1 MVAFPYTPDQAEQVY
16 QQETKPVEYR
26 ISDFNTGF
34 KEENLPTMA
43 VNYLLN
49 HQDFPA
55 DENYN
60 PKQDPQLQNY
70 EDFYHHFAFSKSAA
84 ESTYILN
91 KLNKQAET
99 NYKSPWYHLGRITG
113 AFLDPSSLLLFTKAG
128 QTAKIFGSALVA
140 EETMKQSIDPV
151 RSDEYVPWIVA
162 GGYGLPYVINKMAKG
177 NVNAATHQKIINAD
191 KTFHSPPKAITQPI
205 YEDGK
210 FINPNQTKELSSVGA
225 AATEPKKIIT
235 PAEEFTGEQF
245 VKSNLGI
252 FGEDGPWTNVFRTTK
267 SSSKTARTMIADIL
281 DTPLLKLKNT
291 KEYGFQATNPSIE
304 VELKMR
310 EVGSI
315 EAMQEIKNQYLKY
328 IARTQKSFPKTEIG
342 VNLHNRF
349 NNNMSLAEFSR
360 EVTKSRLSGMQ
371 HEIAEVAEGARI
383 SQNKVYG
390 PIGKEMQEMG
400 IRKLPIERE
409 LNFWKATLDTMQKKG
424 ETTKSFT
431 SKVDGQ
437 TSQFSASEIA
447 NKIKKLEERLKSA
460 DGLIKDY
467 VNIIYN
473 KNSIDKNK
481 SKFKDIIRKDLITRG
496 KYINEKKLN
505 TLVDDLASHFPFVR
519 FEKTKYTDNIDDL
532 IYERYAFNRPRYARA
547 TRARELNLL
556 PQTQKELLDNDFIV
570 GDIFSLMKT
579 YYRQVTPD
587 ILFTKKY
594 GDPNG
599 LGYKYIDEAQSMTF
613 PGLYQVA
620 QEYNKKLNNVKVV
633 APKNLTGKAKYNWE
647 QKALKEKKAKIVK
660 ERNQVLED
668 LEASIELVRGTY
680 GLPADPHHWTSRAM
694 RTMKNYNAL
703 TMLTGF
709 FAAAADVPRIVM
721 TSGIQ
726 RGFKTQFEMWADM
739 LSNKNFGIFKAGK
752 KEAQSFAEAVD
763 MVTGQR
769 AMLFSDIGDMFGMTN
784 KIEGMMSKAA
794 NFNFMYVN
802 LMSRWT
808 EFMKSAASVT
818 IGSRIIEDSIKWSK
832 GTLADKFKTKLAASG
847 IDEEIAR
854 RIAKEANIHS
864 EKTLYNYMANTAEWT
879 DDIAK
884 QRFGAALN
892 KDINITI
899 VTPGKGDTPLFMN
912 EELWSTIVQFKKF
925 AMASTQRMLLRGM
938 QEKDMDFLFGSILL
952 MGSGMLIDS
961 VYNEFRFGK
970 DYSKLSLTQKLL
982 NAFDRSGLGGIFV
995 DVNRSIEAL
1004 TDNRIGI
1011 APMLGEG
1018 KPYGSS
1024 MKSKVGLLGPSAG
1037 QIYNV
1042 FDIMY
1047 DVTGSKYNHYTA
1059 RNVRRLIPFQNVWY
1073 LDWLFDDIEK
1083 GLR

>member
-1 MVAFPYTPDQAEQVY
+1 MISYPFTPEDAQKTFEK
-16 QQETKPVEYR
+16 ENKPVEYN
-26 ISDFNTGF
+26 ISDFGTGF
-34 KEENLPTMA
+34 ADENLPYMA
-43 VNYLLN
+43 IEYLTN
-49 HQDFPA
+49 NQDFPA

-60 PKQDPQLQNY
+60 PKEDPQIQPYN
-70 EDFYHHFAFSKSAA
+70 DFYDHFMFSKSAA
-84 ESTYILN
+84 ETTSIIS
-91 KLNKQAET
+91 KLDQQAET
-99 NYKSPWYHLGRITG
+99 NYASPWYHLGRVTG
-113 AFLDPSSLLLFTKAG
+113 AFLDPSSLLLFTKVG
-128 QTAKIFGSALVA
+128 QSAKLFGTAFAA
-140 EETMKQSIDPV
+140 EEIAKQNIDPV
-151 RSDEYVPWIVA
+151 RDDSYVPWTVA

-177 NVNAATHQKIINAD
+177 NISAATHQKIIKSDEA
-191 KTFHSPPKAITQPI
+191 FHSPPKQITQQI

-210 FINPNQTKELSSVGA
+210 FINPNERPTTGSVGA
-225 AATEPKKIIT
+225 AANEQKLKPTPK
-235 PAEEFTGEQF
+235 EEFEGESF
-245 VKSNLGI
+245 VKSNLGV
-252 FGEDGPWTNVFRTTK
+252 FGEDGPWTNVFRVTK
-267 SSSKTARTMIADIL
+267 AASKNARNMIADIL

-291 KEYGFQATNPSIE
+291 KEYGFKATDPSIE
-304 VELKMR
+304 LQLRMR

-315 EAMQEIKNQYLKY
+315 EAMKDIKEQYMKY
-328 IARTQKSFPKTEIG
+328 IARVQGAYPKTELG
-342 VNLHNRF
+342 VNMHNIM
-349 NNNMSLAEFSR
+349 NSQMSLAQFSR
-360 EVTKSRLSGMQ
+360 EVTLTRLKGMQ
-371 HEIAEVAEGARI
+371 NDIPEIAQAARI
-383 SQNKVYG
+383 TQDKVYG
-390 PIGKEMQEMG
+390 PIGKEMQELG

-409 LNFWKATLDTMQKKG
+409 LNFWKGTMETMKKKG
-424 ETTKSFT
+424 ETSKSFK
-431 SKVDGQ
+431 SKVDGT
-437 TSQFSASEIA
+437 TSQYSATEIK
-447 NKIKKLEERLKSA
+447 NKIAKLEERLKAS

-473 KNSIDKNK
+473 KTNIDKNK
-481 SKFKDIIRKDLITRG
+481 ELFKNIIREDLIKRG

-505 TLVDDLASHFPFVR
+505 TLVDDLAGHFPFQR
-519 FEKTKYTDNIDDL
+519 FEKTKYTDDVKDL

-556 PQTQKELLDNDFIV
+556 PETQIKLLENDFMV
-570 GDIFSLMKT
+570 SDIFSLMKT

-620 QEYNKKLNNVKVV
+620 EEYNIK
-633 APKNLTGKAKYNWE
+633 AFKAKTRE
-647 QKALKEKKAKIVK
+647 QKAKIMA
-660 ERNQVLED
+660 ERNKVLED
-668 LEASIELVRGTY
+668 LEAGIELVRGTY
-680 GLPADPHHWTSRAM
+680 GLPADPHAWTSRAM
-694 RTMKNYNAL
+694 RTMKHYNAL

-709 FAAAADVPRIVM
+709 FAAVADVPRTIM

-739 LSNKNFGIFKAGK
+739 LSNKKFGIFKAGK

-769 AMLFSDIGDMFGMTN
+769 AMLFSDIGDMFGMSS
-784 KIEGMMSKAA
+784 KVEGMMGKAA
-794 NFNFMYVN
+794 NFNFMYIN
-802 LMSRWT
+802 MMSRWT

-818 IGSRIIEDSIKWSK
+818 IGSRILEDSIKWSK
-832 GTLADKFKTKLAASG
+832 GTLSDKFKTKLAASG
-847 IDEEIAR
+847 IDEETAR
-854 RIAKEANIHS
+854 RIAQMHELHGT
-864 EKTLYNYMANTAEWT
+864 KTTYNFMANTAEWT
-879 DDIAK
+879 DDLAK

-912 EELWSTIVQFKKF
+912 YELASTIVQFKKF
-925 AMASTQRMLLRGM
+925 AMAATQRMLMRGM

-952 MGSGMLIDS
+952 MGSGMLVDS
-961 VYNEFRFGK
+961 VYTTFRFDK
-970 DYSKLSLTQKLL
+970 DYSKKSLTAKLL
-982 NAFDRSGLGGIFV
+982 AAFDRSGLGGIYV
-995 DVNRSIEAL
+995 DINRSIEAL

-1011 APMLGEG
+1011 APLMGEG

-1024 MKSKVGLLGPSAG
+1024 MKSKVGLLGPSAS

-1047 DVTGSKYNHYTA
+1047 DVGGKSYNHYTA

>member
-1 MVAFPYTPDQAEQVY
+1 MTAFPFRPSDAESLKEQRNTPIEYSPYADF
-16 QQETKPVEYR
+16 QQ
-26 ISDFNTGF
+26 GF
-34 KEENLPTMA
+34 ASENLTSMT
-43 VNYLLN
+43 VDYLVN
-49 HQDFPA
+49 HQDFVP

-60 PKQDPQLQNY
+60 PKNDPQLRNY
-70 EDFYHHFAFSKSAA
+70 QDFYDQFMFSKSAA
-84 ESTYILN
+84 ESTAIIQ
-91 KLNKQAET
+91 KLNTQAEQ
-99 NYKSPWYHLGRITG
+99 NYASPWYHIGKITG
-113 AFLDPSSLLLFTKAG
+113 AFLDPSTLFLASKVG
-128 QTAKIFGSALVA
+128 QSAKVFGTAFTA
-140 EETMKQSIDPV
+140 EEIAKQNIDPT
-151 RSDEYVPWIVA
+151 RPDDYVPWIVA
-162 GGYGLPYVINKMAKG
+162 GGYGLPYIINKMGKG
-177 NVNAATHQKIINAD
+177 TIGGSTQQKIIDAD
-191 KTFHSPPKAITQPI
+191 KSFHAPPKTMTQEI

-210 FINPNQTKELSSVGA
+210 FINPNERPPTPGNVGA
-225 AATEPKKIIT
+225 AANEQKVKPTPKQ
-235 PAEEFTGEQF
+235 EFEGESF

-252 FGEDGPWTNVFRTTK
+252 FGEDGPWTNVFRVTK
-267 SSSKTARTMIADIL
+267 AASKNARNMIADIL

-291 KEYGFQATNPSIE
+291 KEYGFKATDPSIE
-304 VELKMR
+304 LQLRMR

-315 EAMQEIKNQYLKY
+315 EAMKDIKEQYMKY
-328 IARTQKSFPKTEIG
+328 IARVQGAYPKTELGI
-342 VNLHNRF
+342 NMHNIM
-349 NNNMSLAEFSR
+349 NSQMSLAQFSR
-360 EVTKSRLSGMQ
+360 EVTLTRLKGMQ
-371 HEIAEVAEGARI
+371 SDIPEIAQAARI
-383 SQNKVYG
+383 TQDKVYG
-390 PIGKEMQEMG
+390 PIGKEMQELG

-409 LNFWKATLDTMQKKG
+409 LNFWKGTMETMKKKG
-424 ETTKSFT
+424 ETSKSFK
-431 SKVDGQ
+431 SKVDGT
-437 TSQFSASEIA
+437 TSQYSATEIK
-447 NKIKKLEERLKSA
+447 NKIAKLEERLKAS

-473 KNSIDKNK
+473 KTNIDKNK
-481 SKFKDIIRKDLITRG
+481 ELFKNIIREDLIKRG

-505 TLVDDLASHFPFVR
+505 TLVDDLAGHFPFQR
-519 FEKTKYTDNIDDL
+519 FEKTKYTDDVKDL

-556 PQTQKELLDNDFIV
+556 PETQIKLLENDFMV
-570 GDIFSLMKT
+570 SDIFSLMKT

-620 QEYNKKLNNVKVV
+620 EEYNIK
-633 APKNLTGKAKYNWE
+633 AFKAKTKE
-647 QKALKEKKAKIVK
+647 QKAKIIA
-660 ERNQVLED
+660 ERNKVLED
-668 LEASIELVRGTY
+668 LEAGIELVRGTY
-680 GLPADPHHWTSRAM
+680 GLPADPHAWTSRAM
-694 RTMKNYNAL
+694 RTMKHYNAL

-709 FAAAADVPRIVM
+709 FAAVADVPRTIM

-726 RGFKTQFEMWADM
+726 RGFKTQFEMWGDM
-739 LSNKNFGIFKAGK
+739 LSNKNRGIFKAGK

-769 AMLFSDIGDMFGMTN
+769 AMLFSDIGDMFGMSS
-784 KIEGMMSKAA
+784 KVEGMMGKAA
-794 NFNFMYVN
+794 NFNFMYIN
-802 LMSRWT
+802 MMSRWT

-818 IGSRIIEDSIKWSK
+818 IGSRILEDSIKWSK
-832 GTLADKFKTKLAASG
+832 GTLSDKFKTKLAASG
-847 IDEEIAR
+847 IDEETAR
-854 RIAKEANIHS
+854 RIAQMHELHGT
-864 EKTLYNYMANTAEWT
+864 KTTYNFMANTAEWS
-879 DDIAK
+879 DDLAK

-912 EELWSTIVQFKKF
+912 YELASTIVQFKKF
-925 AMASTQRMLLRGM
+925 AMAATQRMLMRGM

-952 MGSGMLIDS
+952 MGSGMLVDS
-961 VYNEFRFGK
+961 VYTTFRFDK
-970 DYSKLSLTQKLL
+970 DYSKKSLTAKLL
-982 NAFDRSGLGGIFV
+982 AAFDRSGLGGIYV
-995 DVNRSIEAL
+995 DINRSIEAL

-1011 APMLGEG
+1011 APLMGEG

-1024 MKSKVGLLGPSAG
+1024 MKSKVGLLGPSAS

-1047 DVTGSKYNHYTA
+1047 DVGGKSYNHYTA